1 MTGIWVVS
9 GASSAVG
16 SVRGLK
22 KPHTVADVAGSAPP
36 PSSLESRAVQ
46 TVNEYLQL
54 LVETGGS
61 DLHLKAGGPAYVR
74 IDGDLK
80 PVTKLP
86 PLSLNDTQRMASEMM
101 DARSKATFLED
112 NEADFAY
119 AISGIGRFRVNV
131 FKQRGS
137 TGAVCRRVLP
147 GSQTFDALGM
157 PAAVRK
163 LAEEHRGLILV
174 TGPTGSGKT
183 TTTAAM
189 ISHINA
195 TRRCHI
201 VTLEDPIEVM
211 HRDDNAIID
220 QREVGVDTDD
230 FATGL
235 KSVSRQDPDVI
246 FIGEM
251 RDIETVTAAL
261 QAAET
266 GHLVISTL
274 HTTDARE
281 TINRVVD
288 MYPKEQQNQARLSLA
303 NSMKGIVCQRLV
315 PRATGQGR
323 VAVVEVLVMTTRI
336 YEFVMDPAQ
345 LPMIEEAIAEG
356 GYYGMQTFDQH
367 LLQLY
372 VDGEVSLRDALAA
385 ATNPHD
391 FRVALRGA
399 GLVAS

>member
-1 MTGIWVVS
+1 VE
-9 GASSAVG
+9 A
-16 SVRGLK
+16 RG
-22 KPHTVADVAGSAPP
+22 
-36 PSSLESRAVQ
+36 VQ

-54 LVETGGS
+54 LVEAGGS
-61 DLHLKAGGPAYVR
+61 DLHLKAGGPAYLRV
-74 IDGDLK
+74 DGDLK
-80 PVTKLP
+80 PISTLP
-86 PLSLNDTQRMASEMM
+86 PLSPSDTDRMARDMM
-101 DARSKATFLED
+101 DSRTLAGFED
-112 NEADFAY
+112 RNEADFAY
-119 AISGIGRFRVNV
+119 AIPGLGRFRVNA
-131 FKQRGS
+131 FRQRGS
-137 TGAVCRRVLP
+137 VGVVCRRVLP
-147 GSQTFDALGM
+147 GSQTFASLGM
-157 PAAVRK
+157 PPSVRK
-163 LAEEHRGLILV
+163 LAEEHRGLVLV

-189 ISHINA
+189 ISHVNA

-220 QREVGVDTDD
+220 QREIGVDTAD

-235 KSVSRQDPDVI
+235 KAVSRQDPDVI

-251 RDIETVTAAL
+251 RDLETVSAAL

-288 MYPKEQQNQARLSLA
+288 LYPKEQQAQARLSLA
-303 NSMKGIVCQRLV
+303 NSLKGIVCQRLV
-315 PRATGQGR
+315 PRAIGEGR
-323 VAVVEVLVMTTRI
+323 VAVVEVMVMTTRI
-336 YEFVMDPAQ
+336 YEFVMDPDQ
-345 LPMIEEAIAEG
+345 LPHIEDAIAEG
-356 GYYGMQTFDQH
+356 SYYGMQTFDQH
-367 LLQLY
+367 LMQLY
-372 VDGEVSLRDALAA
+372 GQGDISLRDALAA

-399 GLVAS
+399 GLATA

>member
-1 MTGIWVVS
+1 MPS
-9 GASSAVG
+9 GTTTPRESAS
-16 SVRGLK
+16 
-22 KPHTVADVAGSAPP
+22 P
-36 PSSLESRAVQ
+36 VQ

-54 LVETGGS
+54 LVEVGGS
-61 DLHLKAGGPAYVR
+61 DLHLKAGGPAFVR
-74 IDGDLK
+74 VDGDLK

-86 PLSLNDTQRMASEMM
+86 PLSPGDVERMARAMM
-101 DARSKATFLED
+101 DARLTSAFETQR
-112 NEADFAY
+112 EADFAH
-119 AISGIGRFRVNV
+119 AIPGVGRFRINV
-131 FKQRGS
+131 FRQRGS
-137 TGAVCRRVLP
+137 VGIVARRVLP
-147 GSQTFDALGM
+147 GSPDFAALGL

-163 LAEEHRGLILV
+163 LAEEHRGLVLV

-189 ISHINA
+189 LSHVNA

-211 HRDDNAIID
+211 HRDDLAIID
-220 QREVGVDTDD
+220 QREVGVDTAD
-230 FATGL
+230 FSSGL
-235 KSVSRQDPDVI
+235 KAVSRQDPDVI

-251 RDIETVTAAL
+251 RDLETVTAAL

-266 GHLVISTL
+266 GHFVLSTL

-281 TINRVVD
+281 TVNRIVD
-288 MYPKEQQNQARLSLA
+288 MYPREQQNQARLSLA
-303 NSMKGIVCQRLV
+303 TSLKGIVCQRLV
-315 PRATGQGR
+315 PRATGNGR
-323 VAVVEVLVMTTRI
+323 VAVVEVMVMTTRI

-345 LPMIEEAIAEG
+345 LPQIDEAIAEG

-372 VDGEVSLRDALAA
+372 ADGEVALRDALAA

-391 FRVALRGA
+391 FRVSLRGA
-399 GLVAS
+399 GLATTA

>member
-1 MTGIWVVS
+1 M
-9 GASSAVG
+9 
-16 SVRGLK
+16 
-22 KPHTVADVAGSAPP
+22 
-36 PSSLESRAVQ
+36 Q
-46 TVNEYLQL
+46 TVNDYLQF
-54 LVETGGS
+54 LVEQGGS

-74 IDGDLK
+74 VDGDLR
-80 PVTKLP
+80 PISKLP
-86 PLSLNDTQRMASEMM
+86 PVSSADTQGMAQEMM
-101 DARSKATFLED
+101 DERMLAIFDEHR
-112 NEADFAY
+112 EADFAY
-119 AISGIGRFRVNV
+119 SIAGVGRFRINA
-131 FKQRGS
+131 FMQRGS
-137 TGAVCRRVLP
+137 VGVVARRVLP
-147 GSQTFDALGM
+147 GSQSFQSLGLP
-157 PAAVRK
+157 PATRK
-163 LAEEHRGLILV
+163 LAEEHRGLVLV

-183 TTTAAM
+183 TSTAAM
-189 ISHINA
+189 ISHING

-220 QREVGVDTDD
+220 QREIGVDTTD
-230 FATGL
+230 FVTGM
-235 KSVSRQDPDVI
+235 KAVSRQDPDVI

-281 TINRVVD
+281 TINRIVD

-303 NSMKGIVCQRLV
+303 NSLKGIVCQRLV

-323 VAVVEVLVMTTRI
+323 IAVVEIMVMTTRI

-367 LLQLY
+367 LLELY
-372 VDGEVSLRDALAA
+372 SAGEVSLRDALSA

-399 GLVAS
+399 GLAAS

>member
-1 MTGIWVVS
+1 
-9 GASSAVG
+9 
-16 SVRGLK
+16 
-22 KPHTVADVAGSAPP
+22 
-36 PSSLESRAVQ
+36 VQ
-46 TVNEYLQL
+46 KVDEYLQV
-54 LVETGGS
+54 LVESGGS

-80 PVTKLP
+80 PVTTLP
-86 PLSLNDTQRMASEMM
+86 PTSHVDTERLAREMM
-101 DARSKATFLED
+101 DARLLQTFETAK
-112 NEADFAY
+112 EVDFAY
-119 AISGIGRFRVNV
+119 SIEGVGRFRVNA
-131 FKQRGS
+131 FQQRGS
-137 TGAVCRRVLP
+137 VGIVCRRVLP
-147 GSQTFDALGM
+147 GSQSFESLGL
-157 PAAVRK
+157 PPAVRK
-163 LAEEHRGLILV
+163 LAEEQRGLVLV

-201 VTLEDPIEVM
+201 VTLEDPIEVL

-220 QREVGVDTDD
+220 QREIGVDTAA
-230 FATGL
+230 FASGL
-235 KSVSRQDPDVI
+235 KAVSRQDPDVI

-251 RDIETVTAAL
+251 RDLETVEAAL

-288 MYPKEQQNQARLSLA
+288 MYPKESQGQARISLA
-303 NSMKGIVCQRLV
+303 NSLKGIVCQRLA

-323 VAVVEVLVMTTRI
+323 IAVVEVLVMTTRTF
-336 YEFVMDPAQ
+336 EFIIDPAQ
-345 LPMIEEAIAEG
+345 LPMIDDAIAEG

-367 LLQLY
+367 LLALY
-372 VDGEVSLRDALAA
+372 ERGDVSLRDALANA
-385 ATNPHD
+385 SNPHD

-399 GLVAS
+399 GLAAS